1 MYDKDSQSY
10 MFNPVFR
17 HFVTDILNNKTTDVI
32 YNITL
37 DAANTYKASHNYYA
51 AIALYSRIGHYQEIY
66 DSDVSVEELYEYV
79 IKSNKDIFLDIAN
92 HYWSV
97 EKKDIMIWQSISAL
111 LCFCITKSLLL
122 QSLYQTYQMI

>member
-37 DAANTYKASHNYYA
+37 DA
-51 AIALYSRIGHYQEIY
+51 E
-66 DSDVSVEELYEYV
+66 
-79 IKSNKDIFLDIAN
+79 
-92 HYWSV
+92 
-97 EKKDIMIWQSISAL
+97 
-111 LCFCITKSLLL
+111 
-122 QSLYQTYQMI
+122 